1 VLTPDQIAEHLLD
14 TGAVKISVHDPF
26 TLVSGMR
33 SPIYCDNRVL
43 YGFHNVRRSIAH
55 ALAGRVKGLPEHAD
69 AIAGTATAGIAW
81 AALAADHL
89 ELPLSY
95 VRTEPKKHGMKKRV
109 EGVLVPGQ
117 RVALIEDLI
126 STGKSSAA
134 AVRALR
140 DDAQVTVDEVIA
152 IFSYELA
159 AAQASADEH
168 SVRMQS
174 LLTAR
179 DLLRVIQSRAHIPD
193 GEIREIESF
202 VASPE
207 EWRV

>member
-1 VLTPDQIAEHLLD
+1 MLTPDQIAEHLLD
-14 TGAVKISVHDPF
+14 TGAVKISVQHPF
-26 TLVSGMR
+26 TLVSGR
-33 SPIYCDNRVL
+33 KSPIYCDNRVL
-43 YGFHNVRRSIAH
+43 YGFHNVRRLIAH
-55 ALAGRVKGLPEHAD
+55 ALAGRVEALPEHAD

-109 EGVLVPGQ
+109 EGVLQAGQ

-126 STGKSSAA
+126 STGKSSVA

-140 DDAQVTVDEVIA
+140 DDARVTVDDVIA
-152 IFSYELA
+152 IFSYEMA
-159 AAQASADEH
+159 DARGVADEH
-168 SVRMQS
+168 AVRMQS

-179 DLLRVIQSRAHIPD
+179 DLLRVIQGRAHIPD
-193 GEIREIESF
+193 DDIREIESF

-207 EWRV
+207 EWRA